1 MAAKLPIIF
10 SDYLVLG
17 AGASGLAI
25 ASMLAKDGREVCLIE
40 AHSLPG
46 GCASYFK
53 RKGLMFD
60 VGATTL
66 SGIANNGP
74 LKKFL
79 DQVGFDPD
87 LKKISP
93 GLTIS
98 RNGHHLKRYADIDL
112 WIDQQADFFNRNE
125 LEKFWHTIEEIN
137 KKAWNLTQ
145 YSKHFPPKDFS
156 DVNLLFFKDTGLKI
170 SIANKLFTTVN
181 KLNSALFYNTE
192 FKEFIDEQL
201 LIAAQDTSEN
211 VPALMGA
218 MALSYTNDM
227 WYSSGGMGGFTMNL
241 LKHYKT
247 LGGEYFNH
255 QKALDVVK
263 DGEHFVVSTKDK
275 VFKCNKLISSL
286 PLWNINRL
294 IPQIKLPHYDTT
306 WGAVTAYYKVKFK
319 LPKSDLYHQVQI
331 KSPISDAGSKS
342 IFLSLGH
349 PNDEKKCID
358 GYQSMTV
365 STHISI
371 KDFYSV
377 YRKED
382 YAQLKAKWDRELQQ
396 IIINNFGDEL
406 IDIENTGVGDP
417 KTFEKFTSRH
427 LGCVG
432 GLPLNTQNN
441 VLTFPKHQTNIS
453 NFYMIGDTTFP
464 GQGVV
469 GVIQGAMDLYHRLK

>member
-1 MAAKLPIIF
+1 MI
-10 SDYLVLG
+10 G

-25 ASMLAKDGREVCLIE
+25 ASMLAKDGKEVCLIE

-79 DQVGFDPD
+79 DYINFDAG
-87 LKKISP
+87 LKSISP
-93 GLTIS
+93 GLNIW
-98 RNGHHLKRYADIDL
+98 REGHQLKRYEDINL
-112 WIDQQADFFNRNE
+112 WIDQQANFFNRSE
-125 LEKFWHTIEEIN
+125 LEDFWNTIEAIN
-137 KKAWNLTQ
+137 NKAWELTQ
-145 YSKHFPPKDFS
+145 YSKYFPPKSLS
-156 DVNLLFFKDTGLKI
+156 DITSLLFKDTGLKL
-170 SIANKLFTTVN
+170 SIANKLFTTVD
-181 KLNSALFYNTE
+181 KLNSSLFHNE
-192 FKEFIDEQL
+192 GFKEFIDEQL

-227 WYSSGGMGGFTMNL
+227 WYSPGGMGGFTMNL
-241 LKHYKT
+241 LKHYKS
-247 LGGEYFNH
+247 LGGEYLNH
-255 QKALDVVK
+255 QKALEVIK
-263 DGEHFVVSTKDK
+263 DGDHFVVRTNQK
-275 VFKCNKLISSL
+275 VFKCKKIISSL
-286 PLWNINRL
+286 PLWNINKL
-294 IPQIKLPHYDTT
+294 LPQVKLPQYDTT
-306 WGAVTAYYKVKFK
+306 WGALTAYYKVKFK
-319 LPKSDLYHQVQI
+319 SPKSDLYHQIQI

-342 IFLSLGH
+342 IFISLGH
-349 PNDEKKCID
+349 PDDERKCID
-358 GYQSMTV
+358 GHQSMTV

-371 KDFYSV
+371 KDFYGV
-377 YRKED
+377 YNESN
-382 YAQLKAKWDRELQQ
+382 YSQLKSNWDQEFQK
-396 IIINNFGDEL
+396 IIKDNFGDEL
-406 IDIENTGVGDP
+406 LDIENTGVGDP

-441 VLTFPKHQTNIS
+441 VLTFPKHETNIPG
-453 NFYMIGDTTFP
+453 FYMVGDTTFP

-469 GVIQGAMDLYHRLK
+469 GVIQGAMDLYYRLQAY